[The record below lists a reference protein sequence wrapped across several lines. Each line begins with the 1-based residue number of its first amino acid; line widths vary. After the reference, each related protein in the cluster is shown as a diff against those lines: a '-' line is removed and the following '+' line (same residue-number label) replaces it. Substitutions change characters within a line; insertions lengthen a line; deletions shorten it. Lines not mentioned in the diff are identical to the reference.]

1 MRTLTNGNMTVVAFD
16 YAAYKQQRNL
26 LNITVTATG
35 QYSDLSKVTI
45 TLRSGGTLLAVY
57 NITTAGKCF
66 IDLTDYVRVYP
77 TGSLTV
83 AEIYNTTTAASVNVD
98 WSVAGLISPARL
110 FVPDTPEAADIRQT
124 VGVANNY
131 LLPTRILQ
139 PLASEGAIEV
149 YGLQGSYLLKS
160 NNGQV
165 SPARWYV
172 HCEGGCTDLT
182 AMTASDFIIQ
192 TYADVFGLTRTPA
205 QIAPY
210 LQDYGDTFIY
220 DFADVPFPT
229 KDEADEACDEISA
242 NTSDKGYPI
251 NLPDI
256 WSLSTG
262 NGHTTET
269 QVTSATFATLSHG
282 YNDTAL
288 GVAGAD
294 KHIAQSVIVQPRLCD
309 TLYAAVR
316 WVSATGH
323 TRTAVWELREHT
335 VAVGDKLNIDAPDG
349 EYDDRKGREDNLVLR
364 LQGLTQY
371 DVWYY
376 GDIVTSSSVE
386 ISLDGSEWRA
396 VKVTSK
402 DVTIP
407 DGNGGE
413 LQELKV
419 SIQYA
424 DYDAVA
430 M

>member
-1 MRTLTNGNMTVVAFD
+1 MRTLTNGDFTVVAFD
-16 YAAYKQQRNL
+16 YAVYKQEH
-26 LNITVTATG
+26 NILRCTVTGAYTMKNVTVDILSGAT
-35 QYSDLSKVTI
+35 K
-45 TLRSGGTLLAVY
+45 LATY
-57 NITTAGKCF
+57 NMNTAGKCF
-66 IDLTDYVRVYP
+66 VDLTDYVRTYQS
-77 TGSLTV
+77 GALTV
-83 AEIYNTTTAASVNVD
+83 KAIYDGADVIGSVYID
-98 WSVAGLISPARL
+98 WSVIGLISPTKL

-124 VGVANNY
+124 VGVAHNY
-131 LLPTRILQ
+131 LLPTRVLQ
-139 PLASEGAIEV
+139 PLASEGAIEI

-160 NNGQV
+160 DSGQV
-165 SPARWYV
+165 VPARWYV
-172 HCEGGCTDLT
+172 HCEGGCTDL
-182 AMTASDFIIQ
+182 AVMTASDFIIQ

-210 LQDYGDTFIY
+210 LQDSGDTFIY
-220 DFADVPFPT
+220 DFADVLFPA

-242 NTSDKGYPI
+242 NTTDKGYPI

-282 YNDTAL
+282 DNDTAL

-349 EYDDRKGREDNLVLR
+349 EYDERKGREDNLVLR

-371 DVWYY
+371 DIWYY

-386 ISLDGSEWRA
+386 ISLNGSTWRT

-419 SIQYA
+419 SITYA